1 METFT
6 LWKEIHLQL
15 ESPDITRQ
23 PFTMET
29 FTLWSHPPMS
39 GSYSMEAQSPKGGQH
54 LQLETFTLC
63 PHTME
68 FSDFIPTQVG
78 LMISTATV
86 SPPEYR
92 VDSWIIANP
101 PARYFISSQL
111 CDSQPHSSPTPKPR
125 QQMILRGFSSKGLNK
140 LAHALNGNHVHWQI
154 PVPHYRSKE
163 WKNSF
168 TLPNGMIVYNYAFYG
183 KNKLWLK
190 YYRRGLA

>member
-15 ESPDITRQ
+15 ESPDLTRQ

-39 GSYSMEAQSPKGGQH
+39 SSYSMEAQSPKGEQH

-78 LMISTATV
+78 LMTPCTNSVYKAAHRRISTATV
-86 SPPEYR
+86 SPPEFR

-101 PARYFISSQL
+101 PARYFVSSQL

-125 QQMILRGFSSKGLNK
+125 QRMILQGFSSKGLNK
-140 LAHALNGNHVHWQI
+140 LAHALNGNHV
-154 PVPHYRSKE
+154 
-163 WKNSF
+163 N
-168 TLPNGMIVYNYAFYG
+168 
-183 KNKLWLK
+183 
-190 YYRRGLA
+190 LANTSTSL